1 MVHKTKNL
9 KISVLRYS
17 LAFKGAGG
25 SEFDFH
31 FFIVSDRGECQLP
44 GTFLQNEEI
53 LFLAKVIAISNP
65 KNTYNYI
72 ARVNFNRDSL
82 KINFK
87 IYLLLQILR

>member
-44 GTFLQNEEI
+44 GTIFGM
-53 LFLAKVIAISNP
+53 KKCGSKRK
-65 KNTYNYI
+65 KNIQLHCVPMRAQT
-72 ARVNFNRDSL
+72 
-82 KINFK
+82 
-87 IYLLLQILR
+87 